1 MGWGASAVLGAH
13 RGCRKEPY
21 EDRGTS
27 GTARPWG
34 SSRGRGQAAPNP
46 PRAPPAPGS
55 AQLHPSAASPRGI
68 SSRALISSILFFF
81 SKELKLHFKGRR
93 GAAASQR
100 DREERTRAR
109 RLSFFRAL
117 RALPDLSHQA
127 RAGVGQVSAPAA
139 PWQGMSPFNLSG
151 VTPFRFPLSSS
162 FPLKTRILRG

>member
-34 SSRGRGQAAPNP
+34 SSRGRGQAAPTP
-46 PRAPPAPGS
+46 P
-55 AQLHPSAASPRGI
+55 QLHPLPAVP
-68 SSRALISSILFFF
+68 SSIPRQLRLVGFLPERSFPAFYFFF

>member
-1 MGWGASAVLGAH
+1 MQCWGHTGGVARSPTRTG
-13 RGCRKEPY
+13 
-21 EDRGTS
+21 
-27 GTARPWG
+27 ARP
-34 SSRGRGQAAPNP
+34 
-46 PRAPPAPGS
+46 APPGPG
-55 AQLHPSAASPRGI
+55 AAHGAGGRRHQTPPELHPLP
-68 SSRALISSILFFF
+68 ALPSSIPRQLRLVGFLPERSFPAFYFFF
-81 SKELKLHFKGRR
+81 SKELKPRFKGRR

-139 PWQGMSPFNLSG
+139 PWQGMIPFNLSG